1 MEQRTLRVG
10 LTAILCAL
18 VLRMFAA
25 GVPGKLLARLGQTNI
40 AAFFLTLE
48 TGRDVRFSPS
58 MEAFS
63 PDFMESPAAATI
75 PATEPPL
82 PFFSDPDAVKLYN
95 ASGKSPDIAALLEKP
110 LQWKLRGEEP
120 TVLILH
126 THTTESYTK
135 NGEQYTESAAWR
147 TTDENYNML
156 SIGQRVREKLEENGI
171 VAIQDREIHDY
182 PSYNGSY
189 TDARESI
196 RAYLEAYPTIR
207 LVLDL
212 HRDASG
218 GNNGQMRTRAWADGK
233 PSAQLMVVIGA
244 NHEGYEGNLS
254 LGLKL
259 HAMLEKQ
266 HPGITRPLQLRGA
279 RYNQDMLEGGLL
291 VEVGAA
297 GNTRQEALTAAEAL
311 AQAIGALAGG
321 TEGASEEAGAVPVN
335 ASE

>member
-1 MEQRTLRVG
+1 MEQRTIRVG

-18 VLRMFAA
+18 ILRLFAA
-25 GVPGKLLARLGQTNI
+25 GVPEKLLTRLNTPHI
-40 AAFFLTLE
+40 ASFFLYLE
-48 TGRDVRFSPS
+48 TGRNVRFSPS

-63 PDFMESPAAATI
+63 PDFMESPAAATV
-75 PATEPPL
+75 PVTAAPL
-82 PFFSDPDAVKLYN
+82 PSFSDIKSVKVYN
-95 ASGKSPDIAALLEKP
+95 ASGKDVDTAALLTRP
-110 LQWKLRGEEP
+110 LQWQLRGEEP

-135 NGEQYTESAAWR
+135 NGESYQETAQWR
-147 TTDENYNML
+147 TRDEGYNML
-156 SIGQRVREKLEENGI
+156 SIGQRVQERLEEAGI
-171 VAIQDREIHDY
+171 IAIQDRTVHDY

-218 GNNGQMRTRAWADGK
+218 ESGSQMRTAATVDGK

-244 NHEGYEGNLS
+244 NHEEYEENAS

-259 HAMLEKQ
+259 QAVLEERY
-266 HPGITRPLQLRGA
+266 PGITRPLQLRGA
-279 RYNQDMLEGGLL
+279 RYNQDMLGGGLL
-291 VEVGAA
+291 IEVGAA
-297 GNTRQEALTAAEAL
+297 GNSREEALRAADAL
-311 AQAIGALAGG
+311 AEGIAALASG
-321 TEGASEEAGAVPVN
+321 TE
-335 ASE
+335 

>member
-1 MEQRTLRVG
+1 MRVG

-18 VLRMFAA
+18 VLRLFAA
-25 GVPGKLLARLGQTNI
+25 GVPEKLLTRLGSPHF
-40 AAFFLTLE
+40 AAFFLYLE

-58 MEAFS
+58 LEAFS
-63 PDFMESPAAATI
+63 PDFMESPAAATA
-75 PATEPPL
+75 PATLSPL
-82 PFFSDPDAVKLYN
+82 PSFSDPKAVKIYN
-95 ASGKSPDIAALLEKP
+95 ASGKDLDIAPLLAQP
-110 LQWKLRGEEP
+110 LQWQLKGEEP

-135 NGEQYTESAAWR
+135 SGESYLETAQWR
-147 TTDENYNML
+147 TRDEGYNML
-156 SIGQRVREKLEENGI
+156 SIGQRVQEVLAEQGI
-171 VAIQDREIHDY
+171 VAIQDRSFHDY

-218 GNNGQMRTRAWADGK
+218 GSGSQMRTAATVDGK

-244 NHEGYEGNLS
+244 NHEGYEENTA

-259 HAMLEKQ
+259 HAVLEQ
-266 HPGITRPLQLRGA
+266 LHPGITRPLQLRGA
-279 RYNQDMLEGGLL
+279 RYNQDLLGGALL
-291 VEVGAA
+291 IEVGAA
-297 GNTRQEALTAAEAL
+297 GNTQGEALTAAVAL
-311 AQAIGALAGG
+311 AEGIAALAAG
-321 TEGASEEAGAVPVN
+321 TE
-335 ASE
+335 